1 MKGDLPA
8 AAVRLL
14 STSIVHTHE
23 RVEVVKKKA
32 YRPRLVTG
40 CGRGGNNAYKITIRG
55 KVFASMDAARKAMHI
70 GKSTLMRWIEQ
81 GNATCTPY
89 SREPQDAIKK

>member
-14 STSIVHTHE
+14 ATSIVHTHE

-40 CGRGGNNAYKITIRG
+40 CGRGGNNAYEIRARG
-55 KVFASMDAARKAMHI
+55 KVFKSMDAARKHFHI
-70 GKSTLMRWIEQ
+70 GKKTLERWIEQ
-81 GNATCTPY
+81 GHATCTPY
-89 SREPQDAIKK
+89 SRESNDAIKK